1 MVNPYIVGKNVYLR
15 HPIED
20 DVYGGWY
27 EWFSDEEITKYLTE
41 RHWPNSQDTQL
52 DFYKSLKDNK
62 EKLVLSIIDK
72 GNDKHIGIISLSGIN
87 WVHRYAEI
95 SVVIGDKDYN
105 HGTVLTE
112 SFALMLKIAFTK
124 LNLLNLMSAYA
135 ESNEKSKVLHR
146 LFKFKQG
153 GCLKNFLFINE
164 KYEDLIIEFIDQE
177 SWIERNHK

>member
-1 MVNPYIVGKNVYLR
+1 MR

-27 EWFSDEEITKYLTE
+27 EWFSDEQITKYLSE
-41 RHWPNSQDTQL
+41 RYWPNSQDAQL
-52 DFYKSLKDNK
+52 DLYKSLKDNK

-72 GNDKHIGIISLSGIN
+72 GNDKHIGIISLTSIN

-95 SVVIGDKDYN
+95 AVLIGEKDYRR
-105 HGTVLTE
+105 GPALTE

-124 LNLLNLMSAYA
+124 LNLMNLLSAYA

-146 LFKFKQG
+146 LFKFKQAG
-153 GCLKNFLFINE
+153 SLKEFLFINE
-164 KYEDLIIEFIDQE
+164 ISIRIYVGNGVYGIYMFFIFVKNG
-177 SWIERNHK
+177 SPRPP